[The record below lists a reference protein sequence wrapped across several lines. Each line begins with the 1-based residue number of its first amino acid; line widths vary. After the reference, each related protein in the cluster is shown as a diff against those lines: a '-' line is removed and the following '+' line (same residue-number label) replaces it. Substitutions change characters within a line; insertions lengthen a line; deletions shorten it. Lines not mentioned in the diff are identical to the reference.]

1 MPRVTIDDVAART
14 GLSTATVSKAMRGI
28 RVADETRERILATA
42 RELGWTPN
50 PHASSLASGRTGVI
64 GLVMVF
70 YGLWF
75 DGRMLKALND
85 AAAAAR
91 QDLLVWTT
99 RTLIEPQGRS
109 AGIRS
114 VTSRVDGLLL
124 VDFEGIPEHEAVLR
138 EIAIPTVTIG
148 GTVAPFSSISID
160 NRAAAERAVDHLVE
174 LGHRRIAIAH
184 GPASPREHSRVSEA
198 RLAGYHRALDRAG
211 IPRQPDAEIVTGLD
225 LAGGTQAFARIR
237 DVDED
242 ARPTAVFC
250 CSDEVA
256 VGLFLAATR
265 AGVHVPG
272 ELSIVGFD
280 DHDLAVLL
288 GLTTIRQP
296 VDALA
301 ASGLEQVVA
310 MVDGDSSQPA
320 AHTLPVELVRRTSTA
335 PPA

>member
-1 MPRVTIDDVAART
+1 MSRVTIDDVAART

-28 RVADETRERILATA
+28 RVADETRERILAAA

-85 AAAAAR
+85 AAAAAD

-109 AGIRS
+109 GGIHS
-114 VTSRVDGLLL
+114 VTRRVDGLLL
-124 VDFEGIPEHEAVLR
+124 VDFDGIPEHATALR

-148 GTVAPFSSISID
+148 GAVAPFPSISID
-160 NRAAAERAVDHLVE
+160 NRAAAQQAVDHLIG
-174 LGHRRIAIAH
+174 LGHRRVAIVC
-184 GPASPREHSRVSEA
+184 GPASPREHSQVSEA

-211 IPRQPDAEIVTGLD
+211 IPRLPELEIVTGLD
-225 LAGGTQAFARIR
+225 LAGGTAAFARLR
-237 DVDED
+237 TVAEGT
-242 ARPTAVFC
+242 RPTAVFC
-250 CSDEVA
+250 CSDEIA
-256 VGLFLAATR
+256 VGLLLAATH
-265 AGVHVPG
+265 AGVDVPG
-272 ELSIVGFD
+272 ALSIIGFD
-280 DHDLAVLL
+280 DHDLAALL

-296 VDALA
+296 IDALA
-301 ASGLEQVVA
+301 TGGLAQVVA
-310 MVDGDSSQPA
+310 IVNGAPTGPTTR
-320 AHTLPVELVRRTSTA
+320 TLPVELVRRTSTA
-335 PPA
+335 PPR